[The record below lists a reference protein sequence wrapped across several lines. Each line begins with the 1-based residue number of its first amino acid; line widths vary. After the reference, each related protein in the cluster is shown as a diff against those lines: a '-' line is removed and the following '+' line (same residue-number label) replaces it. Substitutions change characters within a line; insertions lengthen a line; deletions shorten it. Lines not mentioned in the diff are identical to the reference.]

1 MSIIIDISFFIK
13 QILLMT
19 SIHFSKKYI
28 YTPIIVFLIF
38 ITSIFQ
44 SVDAKDTS
52 LMIMITDKN
61 CLYCIVWE
69 KQIGKIYP
77 KTEIAKKFSLHRIE
91 VKNFVNYTK
100 YDLKKTN
107 ITPTFIF
114 IKNDNEVGRIE
125 GYTNPEMFWWQVDE
139 IIDN

>member
-1 MSIIIDISFFIK
+1 MK
-13 QILLMT
+13 
-19 SIHFSKKYI
+19 SIHLSKKYI
-28 YTPIIVFLIF
+28 YTPIIVFFIF

-77 KTEIAKKFSLHRIE
+77 KTEIAKKFPLHRIE

-114 IKNDNEVGRIE
+114 IKNDNEAGRIE

>member
-1 MSIIIDISFFIK
+1 
-13 QILLMT
+13 MT

-38 ITSIFQ
+38 TTSIFQ

-69 KQIGKIYP
+69 KQVGKIYP
-77 KTEIAKKFSLHRIE
+77 KTEIAKKFPLHRIE

-114 IKNDNEVGRIE
+114 IKNDNEAGRIE

>member
-1 MSIIIDISFFIK
+1 MK
-13 QILLMT
+13 TKL
-19 SIHFSKKYI
+19 FSKKYI
-28 YTPIIVFLIF
+28 HTPIIVFFIF

-77 KTEIAKKFSLHRIE
+77 KTEIAKKFPLHRIE

>member
-1 MSIIIDISFFIK
+1 MK
-13 QILLMT
+13 
-19 SIHFSKKYI
+19 SIHLSKKYI
-28 YTPIIVFLIF
+28 YTPIIVFFIF
-38 ITSIFQ
+38 ITSMFQ
-44 SVDAKDTS
+44 SVNAKDTS

-77 KTEIAKKFSLHRIE
+77 KTEIAKKFPLHRIE

>member
-1 MSIIIDISFFIK
+1 MEC
-13 QILLMT
+13 
-19 SIHFSKKYI
+19 IHLSKKYI
-28 YTPIIVFLIF
+28 YTPIIVFFIF

-52 LMIMITDKN
+52 LIIMITDKN

-77 KTEIAKKFSLHRIE
+77 KTEIAKKFPLHRIE
-91 VKNFVNYTK
+91 VKNFVDYTK

>member
-1 MSIIIDISFFIK
+1 MKSI
-13 QILLMT
+13 L
-19 SIHFSKKYI
+19 FSKKYI
-28 YTPIIVFLIF
+28 HTPIIVFFIF

-44 SVDAKDTS
+44 SVAAKDTS

-77 KTEIAKKFSLHRIE
+77 KTEIAEKFPLHRIE

-114 IKNDNEVGRIE
+114 IKNDNETGRIE

>member
-1 MSIIIDISFFIK
+1 MK
-13 QILLMT
+13 
-19 SIHFSKKYI
+19 SIHLSKKYI
-28 YTPIIVFLIF
+28 YAPIIVFFIF

-77 KTEIAKKFSLHRIE
+77 KTETAKKFPLHRIE

-125 GYTNPEMFWWQVDE
+125 GYTNPELFWWQVAE

>member
-1 MSIIIDISFFIK
+1 MK
-13 QILLMT
+13 
-19 SIHFSKKYI
+19 SIHLSKKYI
-28 YTPIIVFLIF
+28 YTPIIVFFIF

-44 SVDAKDTS
+44 SVNAKDTS

-77 KTEIAKKFSLHRIE
+77 KTEIAKKFPLHRIE

-114 IKNDNEVGRIE
+114 IKNDNEAGRIE

>member
-1 MSIIIDISFFIK
+1 
-13 QILLMT
+13 MT

-38 ITSIFQ
+38 IISIFQ

-77 KTEIAKKFSLHRIE
+77 KTEIAKKFSLYRIE

>member
-1 MSIIIDISFFIK
+1 
-13 QILLMT
+13 MT
-19 SIHFSKKYI
+19 SLHFSKKYI

-38 ITSIFQ
+38 IISIFQ

-77 KTEIAKKFSLHRIE
+77 KTEIAKKFPLHRIE

-114 IKNDNEVGRIE
+114 IRNNNEQGRIE

-139 IIDN
+139 IVGD

>member
-1 MSIIIDISFFIK
+1 MK
-13 QILLMT
+13 
-19 SIHFSKKYI
+19 SIHLSKKYI

-77 KTEIAKKFSLHRIE
+77 KTEIAKKFPLHRIE
-91 VKNFVNYTK
+91 VKNFVNYTE

-107 ITPTFIF
+107 LVFITSPRF
-114 IKNDNEVGRIE
+114 KSR
-125 GYTNPEMFWWQVDE
+125 
-139 IIDN
+139 

>member
-1 MSIIIDISFFIK
+1 
-13 QILLMT
+13 MT

-125 GYTNPEMFWWQVDE
+125 GYANPEMFWWQVDE

>member
-1 MSIIIDISFFIK
+1 MLTILYLKNKLFIPIIFLYFFILST
-13 QILLMT
+13 I
-19 SIHFSKKYI
+19 S
-28 YTPIIVFLIF
+28 
-38 ITSIFQ
+38 
-44 SVDAKDTS
+44 SVNAKEKS
-52 LMIMITDKN
+52 LMLMITDKS

-77 KTEIAKKFSLHRIE
+77 KTEIAKILPLYRIE
-91 VKNFVNYTK
+91 VKKFTNYKK
-100 YDLKKTN
+100 YNLKKTN

-114 IKNDNEVGRIE
+114 IKNDNEEGRIE

>member
-1 MSIIIDISFFIK
+1 
-13 QILLMT
+13 MT
-19 SIHFSKKYI
+19 SVHFSKKYI
-28 YTPIIVFLIF
+28 STLIIVLFIF
-38 ITSIFQ
+38 II
-44 SVDAKDTS
+44 SVFNSVNAKDSS

-77 KTEIAKKFSLHRIE
+77 KTEIAKKFPLHRIE
-91 VKNFVNYTK
+91 VKNFINYTK
-100 YDLKKTN
+100 YNLKKTN

-114 IKNDNEVGRIE
+114 IKNNNEEGRIE

>member
-1 MSIIIDISFFIK
+1 MK
-13 QILLMT
+13 
-19 SIHFSKKYI
+19 SIHLSKKYI
-28 YTPIIVFLIF
+28 YTPIIVFFIF

-44 SVDAKDTS
+44 SVNAKDTS

-77 KTEIAKKFSLHRIE
+77 KTEIAKKFPLYRIE
-91 VKNFVNYTK
+91 VKNFDNYTK

-114 IKNDNEVGRIE
+114 IKNDNEAGRIE

>member
-1 MSIIIDISFFIK
+1 MK
-13 QILLMT
+13 TKL
-19 SIHFSKKYI
+19 FSKKYI
-28 YTPIIVFLIF
+28 HTPMIVFFIF

-77 KTEIAKKFSLHRIE
+77 KTEIAKKFPLHRIE

-114 IKNDNEVGRIE
+114 IKNDNETGRIE